1 MSPLVLGAA
10 AVGAY
15 LLMNKMKGTS
25 RTIVENAPT
34 VDTKDPITGTVFTS
48 KLDEVFGDGTK
59 KVDVFIKSTGT
70 RVVKFMQT
78 GSDTSSR
85 VALGSPPGTDPTILA
100 AAMRVFGIRPKAAA

>member
-1 MSPLVLGAA
+1 MLGAA

-15 LLMNKMKGTS
+15 LLYGKMKGTT

-34 VDTKDPITGTVFTS
+34 VDTRDPVTGTVFTT
-48 KLDEVFGDGTK
+48 KLDEVFSDGTK

-78 GSDTSSR
+78 GSDISTR
-85 VALGSPPGTDPTILA
+85 VALGSPPGTDPTILS
-100 AAMRVFGIRPKAAA
+100 AAMRLYGIRPKAAA